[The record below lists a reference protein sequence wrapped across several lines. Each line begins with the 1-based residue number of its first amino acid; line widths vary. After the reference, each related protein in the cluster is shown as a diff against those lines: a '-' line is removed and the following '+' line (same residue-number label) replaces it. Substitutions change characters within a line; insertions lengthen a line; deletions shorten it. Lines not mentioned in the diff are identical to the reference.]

1 MYEFVNFLNHYVYA
15 KLLITMEHVFKIPN
29 KKYLIRAVISEN
41 KLMKTFEWIRM
52 QSYFVYNLY

>member
-1 MYEFVNFLNHYVYA
+1 MYEFINFLNHYVYA
-15 KLLITMEHVFKIPN
+15 KLLIITMEHDFKIPN

-52 QSYFVYNLY
+52 H